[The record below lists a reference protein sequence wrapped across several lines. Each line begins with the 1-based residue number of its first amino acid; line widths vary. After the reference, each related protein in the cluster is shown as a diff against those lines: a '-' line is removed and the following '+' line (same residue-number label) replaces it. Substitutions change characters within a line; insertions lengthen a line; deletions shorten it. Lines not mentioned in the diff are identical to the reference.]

1 MPNTRPTPVFIK
13 ECPKIRLENGI
24 VFVTFPDRESCC
36 TPHVWA
42 QILEVGSRELA
53 KWHKEMRVPTS
64 ITKTDT
70 G

>member
-13 ECPKIRLENGI
+13 ECPKIRLEDGI
-24 VFVTFPDRESCC
+24 VFVTFTDRESCC

-42 QILEVGSRELA
+42 QILLRGEGVLAEWRLGCMERRPTELR
-53 KWHKEMRVPTS
+53 K
-64 ITKTDT
+64 